1 MLLPEPNDK
10 TTADVCE
17 VELTNIRSLV
27 GDTVL
32 GGSTFEA
39 ISLAPHSLFLLPQT
53 AQVEGAHVVEPLG
66 QSWHLQSDIIRTFA
80 S

>member
-1 MLLPEPNDK
+1 M
-10 TTADVCE
+10 
-17 VELTNIRSLV
+17 LTNVWSLV

-39 ISLAPHSLFLLPQT
+39 VSLAPHSLFLLPQT

-66 QSWHLQSDIIRTFA
+66 QSWHLQSDIVRTFLV
-80 S
+80 